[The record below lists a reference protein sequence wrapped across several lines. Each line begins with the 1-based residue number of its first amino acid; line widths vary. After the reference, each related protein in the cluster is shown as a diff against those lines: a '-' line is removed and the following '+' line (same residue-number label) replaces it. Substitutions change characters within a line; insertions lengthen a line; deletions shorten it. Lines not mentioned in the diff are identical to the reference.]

1 MENLLKFTKNIN
13 NLKGNKNMLKSF
25 VISLAKKYV
34 ISSLNDLLEKNKS
47 NVEKICVKISY
58 WIEKL
63 SLIIELLK
71 KINERCSAGNIDNEE
86 VDQTVNEIEKLIQ
99 EF

>member
-1 MENLLKFTKNIN
+1 MI
-13 NLKGNKNMLKSF
+13 KSL
-25 VISLAKKYV
+25 VISLAKKYI

-47 NVEKICVKISY
+47 NVEKICAKISY

-71 KINERCSAGNIDNEE
+71 KINTRCSDGNIDDQE
-86 VDQTVNEIEKLIQ
+86 VDQTVDEIEKIVKK
-99 EF
+99 F

>member
-1 MENLLKFTKNIN
+1 MI
-13 NLKGNKNMLKSF
+13 KSL

-34 ISSLNDLLEKNKS
+34 ISTINELLDKNKS
-47 NVEKICVKISY
+47 NVKKICVKINY

-71 KINERCSAGNIDNEE
+71 KINARCSDYNLDDAE
-86 VDQTVNEIEKLIQ
+86 VDKTVEEIEKLIK

>member
-1 MENLLKFTKNIN
+1 MI
-13 NLKGNKNMLKSF
+13 KSL
-25 VISLAKKYV
+25 VISLAKKYI

-47 NVEKICVKISY
+47 NVGKICEKINY
-58 WIEKL
+58 WTTKL

-71 KINERCSAGNIDNEE
+71 KISNRCSDGNLDDTE
-86 VDQTVNEIEKLIQ
+86 VDQTVEEIEKIVK

>member
-1 MENLLKFTKNIN
+1 MI
-13 NLKGNKNMLKSF
+13 KSL

-34 ISSLNDLLEKNKS
+34 ISTINELLEKNKS
-47 NVEKICVKISY
+47 NVEKICAKISY

-71 KINERCSAGNIDNEE
+71 KINTRCSDGKLEDEE
-86 VDQTVNEIEKLIQ
+86 VDQTVNDLEKIIK

>member
-1 MENLLKFTKNIN
+1 MI
-13 NLKGNKNMLKSF
+13 KSL

-34 ISSLNDLLEKNKS
+34 ISAINDLLEKNKE
-47 NVEKICVKISY
+47 NVEKICVKINY

-71 KINERCSAGNIDNEE
+71 KINTRCSDGNLDDEE
-86 VDQTVNEIEKLIQ
+86 VDKTVEEIEKIIK

>member
-1 MENLLKFTKNIN
+1 MI
-13 NLKGNKNMLKSF
+13 KSF

-34 ISSLNDLLEKNKS
+34 ISSVNDLLEKNKS

-71 KINERCSAGNIDNEE
+71 KISNRCLDGNLDNDE
-86 VDQTVNEIEKLIQ
+86 VDQTVYEIETIIK